1 MAELMERTTVR
12 FPAELKKR
20 ATALARRRKISF
32 RELVRQAVEQAVG
45 RPRKRPDPKNP
56 FRDHVATGGDKP

>member
-1 MAELMERTTVR
+1 MAEIMEQTTVR

-32 RELVRQAVEQAVG
+32 RELVREALELAVSQ
-45 RPRKRPDPKNP
+45 RKRLKSKRPL
-56 FRDHVATGGDKP
+56 GE